1 MKINKIN
8 NTKYNNNKTNFKA
21 REYAAV
27 KTITKDVVSELKL
40 YEIGEN
46 DTKFLDVMSQRINLE
61 KLAELKNATKR
72 QLFKWKTMINNAI
85 MMAGFDYPQRSFL
98 LTKENRPC
106 GIVSYRELPFD
117 FYIDNIASWP
127 VNKGE
132 NVKLAG
138 TTLVKTA
145 FENAKAINAE
155 KINLSLLTES
165 PVDLAAFYKK
175 MNFVEVDKS
184 VNSSYDMTA
193 MRSLYI
199 EKCRELDNI
208 VVISKIEKPKDVNLK
223 KALDINYRY

>member
-8 NTKYNNNKTNFKA
+8 NTKYINNKTNFKA

-117 FYIDNIASWP
+117 FYIDNKYL
-127 VNKGE
+127 VEYDGE
-132 NVKLAG
+132 QHFIYRNSGWDTEEHFK
-138 TTLVKTA
+138 KTKEHDQ
-145 FENAKAINAE
+145 FKNQWCKENNIPL
-155 KINLSLLTES
+155 IRIPYTQ
-165 PVDLAAFYKK
+165 
-175 MNFVEVDKS
+175 
-184 VNSSYDMTA
+184 
-193 MRSLYI
+193 
-199 EKCRELDNI
+199 LDNL
-208 VVISKIEKPKDVNLK
+208 KIEDLLLETSQFIVKE
-223 KALDINYRY
+223 